1 MATTIGANV
10 SFKKGTY
17 QEFEQKVLGRIRTTK
32 TSSDGRYAYTQG
44 DTHIEEGVLYLT
56 EDEGGLYLGLA
67 DSKIKRL

>member
-17 QEFEQKVLGRIRTTK
+17 QEFEQKVLGRTRTTS
-32 TSSDGRYAYTQG
+32 SSDNGRYSYTQG
-44 DTHIEEGVLYLT
+44 TKHIEEGVLYLT

-67 DSKIKRL
+67 NNEIKRL